1 MSGLEAAL
9 FNLKVRLRARA
20 GCCLANPHQFTA
32 KSLNRQALK
41 AGKDEQTEKAKVEK
55 VRSTSTVCLHC
66 TDAVARP

>member
-9 FNLKVRLRARA
+9 FNLKVRLRVRA
-20 GCCLANPHQFTA
+20 CCCLANPRQFTA

-55 VRSTSTVCLHC
+55 VSSASAICL
-66 TDAVARP
+66 RPTNAT